1 MPLYPPL
8 EPFDHGMLPAGD
20 GHELY
25 WEVCG
30 NPDGIPAVVL
40 HGGPGSGCTPGFR
53 RFFDPAA
60 YRLVL
65 FDQRNCGRSTPH
77 ASDPAVSLT
86 TNTTHHLIRDIELLR
101 EHLGIRQWLVYGG
114 SWGCSL
120 ALAYAERFPNRV
132 TAMVLPAVTTSRP
145 GDVDWL
151 TRGVGRYFPQQ
162 WERFRN
168 GVPEGERDGDL
179 PAAYSRLLDGP
190 DLAVREQAAVD
201 WCTWED
207 EIVKLDANSPPNP
220 RYADPR
226 FRIAFARIVT
236 HYFRH
241 NAWLEPDELIRNV
254 GRLHGIPAVLIH
266 GRLDLGG
273 PLEVAWD
280 LHRAWPGSELV
291 VVDSGHLSSEA
302 GMVEAIV
309 AATDR
314 FARELR

>member
-1 MPLYPPL
+1 
-8 EPFDHGMLPAGD
+8 MLPAGD

-30 NPDGIPAVVL
+30 SPDGIPAVVL

-53 RFFDPAA
+53 RYFDPAA

-273 PLEVAWD
+273 PLQVAWD

>member
-1 MPLYPPL
+1 
-8 EPFDHGMLPAGD
+8 MLPAGD

-30 NPDGIPAVVL
+30 NPEGIPAVVL

-132 TAMVLPAVTTSRP
+132 TAMVLPAVTTSRE

-162 WERFRN
+162 WERFRG

-179 PAAYSRLLDGP
+179 PAAYSRLLEGP
-190 DLAVREQAAVD
+190 DVAVRERAAVD

-273 PLEVAWD
+273 PLQVAWD